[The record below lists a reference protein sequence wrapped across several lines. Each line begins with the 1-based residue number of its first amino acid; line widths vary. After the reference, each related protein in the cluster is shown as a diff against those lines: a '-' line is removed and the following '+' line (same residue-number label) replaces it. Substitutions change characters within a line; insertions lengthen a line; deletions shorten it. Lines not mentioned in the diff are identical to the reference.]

1 MKMKI
6 FKLCNTAWFTN
17 LKKPT
22 NKKKL
27 TLGKKYNP
35 SEYPKYDNYD
45 AINVNKIKDIPIDY
59 DGYMG
64 VPLTFLKYVN
74 NDFKIIGMTYSNDRN
89 PDIELIRTDS
99 KKRHNPFINNKELYN
114 RIIIKRK

>member
-6 FKLCNTAWFTN
+6 FKLGNTVWFTN

-22 NKKKL
+22 NKNKL
-27 TLGKKYNP
+27 ILTKKYNP
-35 SEYPKYDNYD
+35 SEYPKYENYN

-59 DGYMG
+59 NGYMG
-64 VPLTFLKYVN
+64 VPITYLGQHCPDQFE
-74 NDFKIIGMTYSNDRN
+74 IIGIANSARWIGDFPCLT
-89 PDIELIRTDS
+89 I
-99 KKRHNPFINNKELYN
+99 INGNKVYN